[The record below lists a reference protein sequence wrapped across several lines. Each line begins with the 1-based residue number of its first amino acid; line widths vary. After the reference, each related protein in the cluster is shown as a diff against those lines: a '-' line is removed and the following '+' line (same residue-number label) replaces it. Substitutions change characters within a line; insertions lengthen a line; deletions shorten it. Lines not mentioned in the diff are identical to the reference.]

1 MKYLITETQLN
12 NIIFDYLDNQ
22 EFFALKDAGDIY
34 LYPSETHWREHLSYA
49 IIAFHRKYDDC
60 YVSCGLITEIT
71 EFFSIPLEDSLL
83 IVKEWFE
90 YNYDV
95 KIGRAYSDCGAD

>member
-1 MKYLITETQLN
+1 MKYLITESQLD
-12 NIIFDYLDNQ
+12 NIIFKYLDSLK
-22 EFFALKDAGDIY
+22 FFALKDAGDIY

-49 IIAFHRKYDDC
+49 IIAFHIKYRDC
-60 YVSCGLITEIT
+60 YVSCSLITEISNI
-71 EFFSIPLEDSLL
+71 FSTSLEDSLN

-95 KIGRAYSDCGAD
+95 KIGKSYSDCGSD

>member
-1 MKYLITETQLN
+1 MKFLITESQLD
-12 NIIFDYLDNQ
+12 NIIFKYLDSLK
-22 EFFALKDAGDIY
+22 FFALKDGGDIY
-34 LYPSETHWREHLSYA
+34 LYPSETHWREHLSYS

-60 YVSCGLITEIT
+60 YVSCDLITEISNM
-71 EFFSIPLEDSLL
+71 FSPSLEDSLL